1 MRDRKR
7 EEARASTVAAAWRL
21 FVERG
26 YDHVTVT
33 DICAAADIAP
43 RTFHRYFASKEDVVA
58 EPVRLMGRL
67 VIDYLAAAPGGPSDT
82 EVLRLAMLE
91 LGRFAIDHHD
101 WLAGLRFV
109 VQGSQHLRATSVGMR
124 PDQESE
130 IAALVAA
137 RGPGPR
143 EVDWRLRLRVVAT
156 VGAFRVWYDEYFR
169 SAPAD
174 PLAHLEEV
182 LLAVAAEWRDDR
194 APGLDG
200 NTGGEGITG
209 DGEIT
214 GGGGN

>member
-67 VIDYLAAAPGGPSDT
+67 VIDYLAAAPGGPPDT

-109 VQGSQHLRATSVGMR
+109 VQGSQHLRVTSVGMR

-137 RGPGPR
+137 RGPEPR

-169 SAPAD
+169 SPPAD
-174 PLAHLEEV
+174 PLAQLEEI
-182 LLAVAAEWRDDR
+182 LLAVAAEWIDHT
-194 APGLDG
+194 PG
-200 NTGGEGITG
+200 
-209 DGEIT
+209 
-214 GGGGN
+214 